1 MKALFSILIAL
12 FAFTANAQ
20 QYPRMVETGQHISAD
35 EPLVI
40 MDIDTYADY
49 YYASAILDTL
59 VNKYPALYLSIEN
72 VDQSYQ
78 SVEAKSDSLV
88 KTLTRLNQER
98 QQFITDQQLIQSKL
112 QQSLD
117 QATRSKKR
125 LKVVGVL
132 AGGLGLICGILI
144 AR

>member
-1 MKALFSILIAL
+1 MKALFSIVMVL
-12 FAFTANAQ
+12 FALTANA

-35 EPLVI
+35 EPLVV
-40 MDIDTYADY
+40 MDVDTYADY

-88 KTLTRLNQER
+88 KTLARLNQEHE
-98 QQFITDQQLIQSKL
+98 QFIADQQRIQTTL
-112 QQSLD
+112 QQNLD
-117 QATRSKKR
+117 QAIRSKKR
-125 LKVVGVL
+125 TKIAGVL